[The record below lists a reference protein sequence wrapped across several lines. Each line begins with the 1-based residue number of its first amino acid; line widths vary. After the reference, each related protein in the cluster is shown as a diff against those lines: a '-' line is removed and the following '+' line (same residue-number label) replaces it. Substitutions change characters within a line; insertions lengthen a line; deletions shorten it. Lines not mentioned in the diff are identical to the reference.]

1 MKSISDYSLV
11 ELRRVIA
18 LKEKISA
25 LHGELEAIIGEVA
38 AATFQAIFD
47 LLPVPSAENYI
58 YGK

>member
-1 MKSISDYSLV
+1 MSVKSWFDSLKSAGLLPLMKSISDYTLV

-38 AATFQAIFD
+38 AARR
-47 LLPVPSAENYI
+47 
-58 YGK
+58 